1 MANGS
6 DKTLHEF
13 HFTAVAC
20 SVKSF
25 KHANFQKFIRISHWA
40 GFDIWHTDLS
50 HTFSLCKNIVFPAD
64 TKYSYFS
71 DDLRLNLFCEYS

>member
-6 DKTLHEF
+6 DKTFHEF
-13 HFTAVAC
+13 HITAVAS
-20 SVKSF
+20 SVKDF
-25 KHANFQKFIRISHWA
+25 KHANYQIFIRISHLA

-71 DDLRLNLFCEYS
+71 GNLRLNIFL